1 MLQQRRLSPKF
12 IVLLFLWSGSYA
24 AAWMV
29 VVYCLYVY
37 AEWQWLKL
45 PFLPISTIGT
55 AVAFYVGFKNNA
67 AYDRFWEG
75 RKIWGG
81 IVNESRTWA
90 SAVLAYVG
98 SATDA
103 NATLDVEVRRR
114 LIYRQ
119 LAFINALRLQL
130 RKTSRFFDHPAWTTR
145 RRLKAHDEYLRSDWN
160 AELGPFLDAAELGA
174 TTAHVNAATQLL
186 KRQAAELAALHKQGR
201 LEVFHQV
208 DLMQVLREL
217 YGLQGRCERIK
228 NTPLPR
234 QYAELSRWFVRA
246 FVALV
251 PLGLLSVFEQQIAN
265 ASRDHANLW
274 QLIPMLASAAI
285 IGWVFIT
292 MEGIGDSSED
302 PFERS
307 MNDVPMN
314 AICRTIERDLR
325 QMLGEAELPGPELP
339 RAGILY

>member
-12 IVLLFLWSGSYA
+12 ILLLFLWSGSYA

-81 IVNESRTWA
+81 IVNESRTWT

-98 SATDA
+98 SGATESD
-103 NATLDVEVRRR
+103 TEVKRR
-114 LIYRQ
+114 LVYRQ
-119 LAFINALRLQL
+119 LAWINALRLQL
-130 RKTSRFFDHPAWTTR
+130 RKTSRFFDKPAWATR
-145 RRLKAHDEYLRSDWN
+145 LRLKAHEAHLRSDWS
-160 AELGPFLDAAELGA
+160 AELAPFLDEVELAG
-174 TTAHVNAATQLL
+174 TTSQLNAAAQLL
-186 KRQAAELAALHKQGR
+186 KRQAEELSLLHKQGR

-208 DLMQVLREL
+208 DLMQILREL

-251 PLGLLSVFEQQIAN
+251 PLGLLSVFEQQILS
-265 ASRDHANLW
+265 ASRDHANWW
-274 QLIPMLASAAI
+274 QLVPMLVSAAL

-307 MNDVPMN
+307 INDVPMN

-325 QMLGEAELPGPELP
+325 QMLGETELPPPEAA
-339 RAGILY
+339 RGGILY